1 MRSNRDFMVD
11 DHLLNLADADFRS
24 LKSMLHPILAAANGT
39 PSSRIRLSGA
49 LAWRGSS

>member
-11 DHLLNLADADFRS
+11 NHLLNLAAADFRP
-24 LKSMLHPILAAANGT
+24 LKAMLHPILAANGT